1 MGYQEQ
7 LAVVKELN
15 HAFRCY
21 KSIESLFELDQWS
34 ALPPEGAAYRQQVGS
49 FVADQKNALFTSPG
63 AAEAFAY
70 FSGGDWQTIDSD
82 LERGL
87 VRLFLFRYRN
97 AVRMPR
103 KVLEQYN
110 LLRVTLMQKWQE
122 ARKQQ
127 DYHIFRPWLEQA
139 FQLKKQIAEK
149 IEPGQ
154 PAFDALVG
162 MTDEG
167 LDCREVSGQFTVL
180 KQGIRQL
187 LEKLPLDAQNSPADD
202 FLEQQ
207 ENPDRMEAF
216 AHQLAYESGYDPQ
229 KGHFNDQVVHGFTS
243 FLGPRDSRISTYR
256 NGSIALIFTCMHE
269 AGHAMYAT
277 GGNAEVNGSDLWGGI
292 EGGFHEA
299 MSRLN
304 ENMVARSRGYWEHY
318 YPLLQQ
324 VFPRYKEVAEET
336 FYRAVNRVKPSPR
349 RISADEVTYSLH
361 AILRFELERD
371 VFAGKIKA
379 EELRDA
385 WNEGYRTW
393 LGVEPANDT
402 EGILQD
408 MHWAGDYIGYFQ
420 SYALG
425 NIYDGQILERLQQDL
440 PDYEKDLSQ
449 GNFARLNQWLDGH
462 IRQYGC
468 MFTGTE
474 MLQRLTGKGL
484 DARPFLRYLEK
495 KYLFNEPDRRILT

>member
-1 MGYQEQ
+1 MGYQEE
-7 LAVVKELN
+7 LAVVKQLN
-15 HAFRCY
+15 HAYRCY
-21 KSIESLFELDQWS
+21 KSITSLFELDQWS
-34 ALPPEGAAYRQQVGS
+34 ALPPEGAAYRQQVS
-49 FVADQKNALFTSPG
+49 AFVAEQQNALFGTP
-63 AAEAFAY
+63 AAREAFAY
-70 FSGGDWQTIDSD
+70 FSGGNLQAIDSD

-87 VRLFLFRYRN
+87 VRLFLFRCRN
-97 AVRMPR
+97 AVRMPG

-110 LLRVTLMQKWQE
+110 LLRITLMQKWQE
-122 ARKQQ
+122 ARKKQ
-127 DYHIFRPWLEQA
+127 DYHIFSPWLEQA
-139 FQLKKQIAEK
+139 FQLKKQIALA
-149 IEPGQ
+149 IEPNQ
-154 PAFDALVG
+154 PAFDTLVG

-167 LDCREVSGQFTVL
+167 LVCQDVSEQFTIL
-180 KQGIRQL
+180 KEGIRQL
-187 LEKLPLDAQNSPADD
+187 LRALPRASQDVPAACL
-202 FLEQQ
+202 LEI
-207 ENPDRMEAF
+207 EEDPELMEAF
-216 AHQLAYESGYDPQ
+216 AHRLAFESGYDPQ

-243 FLGPRDSRISTYR
+243 FMGPQDARISTYR
-256 NGSIALIFTCMHE
+256 NGKIALIFTCMHE

-277 GGNAEVNGSDLWGGI
+277 GGNQEVNANDLWGGI

-299 MSRLN
+299 MSRFN
-304 ENMVARSRGYWEHY
+304 ENMVARSRGYWRHY
-318 YPLLQQ
+318 YPLLQET
-324 VFPRYKEVAEET
+324 FPRFRDVPEET
-336 FYRAVNRVKPSPR
+336 FYRAVNQVKPSPR

-371 VFAGKIKA
+371 VFSGKLTA
-379 EELRDA
+379 ADLRDA

-440 PDYEKDLSQ
+440 PAYEDDL
-449 GNFARLNQWLDGH
+449 GKGDFTRLNRWMDLH

-474 MLQRLTGKGL
+474 MLRRLTGQSL
-484 DARPFLRYLEK
+484 DARPFLRYLQK
-495 KYLFNEPDRRILT
+495 KYLPHKAEQH

>member
-7 LAVVKELN
+7 LAAVKKLN
-15 HAFRCY
+15 HAYRCY

-34 ALPPEGAAYRQQVGS
+34 ALPVEGATYRQQMGS
-49 FVADQKNALFTSPG
+49 FVADQKNALFATAE
-63 AAEAFAY
+63 AAEAYAY
-70 FSGGDWQTIDSD
+70 FSGGDWRTVDSD

-87 VRLFLFRYRN
+87 IRLFLFRYRH
-97 AVRMPR
+97 AVRMPG
-103 KVLEQYN
+103 KILEQYS

-127 DYHIFRPWLEQA
+127 DYGIFSPWLEQA
-139 FQLKKQIAEK
+139 FQLKKQIALA
-149 IEPGQ
+149 IEPEK
-154 PAFDALVG
+154 PAFDTLVG

-167 LDCREVSGQFTVL
+167 LSCQEVSKQFVVL

-187 LEKLPLDAQNSPADD
+187 MQKLDPTVQVGREDI

-207 ENPDRMEAF
+207 EDPGAMETF
-216 AHQLAYESGYDPQ
+216 AHRLAYESGYDPR

-256 NGSIALIFTCMHE
+256 NGSIALLFTCMHE

-277 GGNAEVNGSDLWGGI
+277 GGNAAVNEADLWGGI

-299 MSRLN
+299 MSRFN
-304 ENMVARSRGYWEHY
+304 ENMVARSRGYWKHY
-318 YPLLQQ
+318 YPLLQKE
-324 VFPRYKEVAEET
+324 FPRFRDVSEDQ

-371 VFAGKIKA
+371 IFAGKITA

-440 PDYEKDLSQ
+440 PEYEADLAQ
-449 GNFARLNQWLDGH
+449 GNFMRLNQWLDEH

-468 MFTGTE
+468 MYTGTE
-474 MLQRLTGKGL
+474 LIQRLTGSRL

-495 KYLFNEPDRRILT
+495 KYVLQRNNEQS

>member
-1 MGYQEQ
+1 MGYLEE
-7 LAVVKELN
+7 LAVVKQLN
-15 HAFRCY
+15 HAYRCY
-21 KSIESLFELDQWS
+21 KSITSLFELDQWS
-34 ALPPEGAAYRQQVGS
+34 ALPPEGATYRQQVS
-49 FVADQKNALFTSPG
+49 AFVEAQKNALFGTPE
-63 AAEAFAY
+63 AQEAFTY
-70 FSGGDWQTIDSD
+70 FSGSDLQAMDSD

-97 AVRMPR
+97 AVRMPGR
-103 KVLEQYN
+103 TLEQYN
-110 LLRVTLMQKWQE
+110 LLRITLMQKWQE
-122 ARKQQ
+122 ARKQK
-127 DYHIFRPWLEQA
+127 DYRIFRPWLEQA
-139 FQLKKQIAEK
+139 FQLKKQIALA
-149 IEPGQ
+149 IEPDR
-154 PAFDALVG
+154 PAFDTLVG

-167 LDCREVSGQFTVL
+167 LSCQEVSEQFIVL
-180 KQGIRQL
+180 KQGIREL
-187 LEKLPLDAQNSPADD
+187 LKKLPAAPQEDSRDSLLDAQED
-202 FLEQQ
+202 
-207 ENPDRMEAF
+207 PDLMEKF

-243 FLGPRDSRISTYR
+243 FMGPRDARISTYR

-277 GGNAEVNGSDLWGGI
+277 GGNAEVNQADLWGGI

-299 MSRLN
+299 MSRFN
-304 ENMVARSRGYWEHY
+304 ENMVARSRGYWKHY

-324 VFPRYKEVAEET
+324 VFPRYQEVAEET
-336 FYRAVNRVKPSPR
+336 FYRAINRVKPSPR

-425 NIYDGQILERLQQDL
+425 NIYDGQILERLEQDL

-449 GNFARLNQWLDGH
+449 GIFARLNQWLDGH

-474 MLQRLTGKGL
+474 MLERLTGKSL

-495 KYLFNEPDRRILT
+495 KYLPDGKE